1 MKNCVF
7 CDMVE
12 NIQSIS
18 ERIIFS
24 DDQYIGIRVM
34 HPESDGH
41 FILFPKLHYSQMSE
55 MNEKGQFFESVV
67 KLAESQME
75 KLHADA
81 YVLKLNNMVYLLE
94 NDPMHVGH
102 IHMHVI
108 PRYKVEEG
116 VIE

>member
-1 MKNCVF
+1 
-7 CDMVE
+7 MVE
-12 NIQSIS
+12 NIENVS

-24 DDQYIGIRVM
+24 DELYMGIRVL

-55 MNEKGQFFESVV
+55 VAGRGQFFENVV
-67 KLAESQME
+67 RLAESQME
-75 KLHADA
+75 ALQADA
-81 YVLKLNNMVYLLE
+81 YVLKLNNKVYMLE

-108 PRYKVEEG
+108 PRYKVEAE
-116 VIE
+116 IIK